1 MPPTWRELLADA
13 AVRLGSHGDAR
24 RIVEEVSGWE
34 GAELVLHLDDGSTPL
49 TQARWSQLV
58 ERRAGGEPL
67 QYVLG
72 RWGFRELDLFIDRRV
87 LIPRP
92 ETEEVVSVALEAL
105 DAMGPGARVAVD
117 LGTGSGAIALS
128 LAVERRGLAVWGVER
143 SERALEVS
151 RANLAGIG
159 AAATRVRLVQGDWF
173 EGLPGDLKGAVDL
186 VVANPPYVGASEVLP
201 EEVRAWEPS
210 DALVAGP
217 TGLESIEVIVA
228 SASQWLRPEG
238 ALVIEIGETQGD
250 AAAALAVAAGFVHV
264 EVRPDVNGR
273 PRALLARSG

>member
-72 RWGFRELDLFIDRRV
+72 RWGFRELDLFVDRRV

-228 SASQWLRPEG
+228 SAPQWLRPEG

-250 AAAALAVAAGFVHV
+250 AVAALAVAAGFAHI

>member
-72 RWGFRELDLFIDRRV
+72 RWGFRELDLFVDRRV

-228 SASQWLRPEG
+228 SAPQWLRPEG

-250 AAAALAVAAGFVHV
+250 AVAALAGAAGFVHV